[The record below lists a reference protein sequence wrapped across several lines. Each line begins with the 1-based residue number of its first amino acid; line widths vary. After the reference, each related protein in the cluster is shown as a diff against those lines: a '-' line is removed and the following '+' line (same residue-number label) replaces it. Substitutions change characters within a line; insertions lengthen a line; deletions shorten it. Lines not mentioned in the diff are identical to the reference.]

1 MLGPDATHPFDTALA
16 VTPND
21 ATILQ
26 NGIRALYIGG
36 HGGGGGGGG
45 DGGGGGTADVSIVT
59 AGGQTVI
66 FKHVPIGTFLP
77 VQCVR
82 VRATDTTAT
91 DILALI

>member
-1 MLGPDATHPFDTALA
+1 MLGPDATHSAGTVLA
-16 VTPND
+16 ITPND
-21 ATILQ
+21 ATVLQ
-26 NGIRALYIGG
+26 EGVRFLYIGG
-36 HGGGGGGGG
+36 HGGGGGK
-45 DGGGGGTADVSIVT
+45 ADVSVVT

-66 FKHVPIGTFLP
+66 FKNVPIGSLLP

>member
-1 MLGPDATHPFDTALA
+1 MLGPDATHSAGTVLA
-16 VTPND
+16 ITPND
-21 ATILQ
+21 ATVLQ
-26 NGIRALYIGG
+26 EGVRFLYIGG
-36 HGGGGGGGG
+36 HDGGGGGGGG
-45 DGGGGGTADVSIVT
+45 KADVSVVT

-66 FKHVPIGTFLP
+66 FKNVPIGSLLP